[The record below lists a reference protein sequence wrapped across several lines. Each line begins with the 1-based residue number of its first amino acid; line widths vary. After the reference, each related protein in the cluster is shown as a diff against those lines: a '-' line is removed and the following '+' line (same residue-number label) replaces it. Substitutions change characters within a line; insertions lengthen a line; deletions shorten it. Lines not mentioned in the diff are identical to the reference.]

1 MRIFSDL
8 EFFLA
13 RFASS
18 PYFHS
23 LLQRPSE
30 LAYKYPTS
38 SPLHDLSDGLRILD
52 TEELE
57 RARDIL
63 QNASVYLFQ
72 HFPILHCVRIH
83 INILFLTDPRI
94 ENGSSW
100 TDGSTIILASWQSLA
115 HEMCHLFQRATPS
128 IFNNFYLRLGFLP
141 LSYETYHDLLLKFP
155 DTLIDNPDMCSSYY
169 SIQGWI
175 CAYQRGMRPV
185 LVHPHTFQIRP
196 ASRQFNHPHEMLAEW
211 FEASIPPASSSLRS
225 HSDPGYEASSSPRLS
240 NLLLYPPGGS

>member
-1 MRIFSDL
+1 MRVFSDH

-13 RFASS
+13 RFVSS

-23 LLQRPSE
+23 LLQHPSE
-30 LAYKYPTS
+30 IAYKYPTS
-38 SPLHDLSDGLRILD
+38 SPFHDLSSGLRVLD
-52 TEELE
+52 SEELE

-63 QNASVYLFQ
+63 QNASAYLFQ
-72 HFPILHCVRIH
+72 HFPILRGVRIH

-115 HEMCHLFQRATPS
+115 HEMCHLFQRAAPA
-128 IFNNFYLRLGFLP
+128 IFDRFYLRLGFMP
-141 LSYETYHDLLLKFP
+141 LSYETYQDLLLKFP
-155 DTLIDNPDMCSSYY
+155 DTLIDNPDMCSCYY

-185 LVHPHTFQIRP
+185 LVHPETFQIQP
-196 ASRQFNHPHEMLAEW
+196 ASRRFNHPHEMLAEW
-211 FEASIPPASSSLRS
+211 FESSIPPASSSPHY
-225 HSDPGYEASSSPRLS
+225 HSDPDCGASASPLLS
-240 NLLLYPPGGS
+240 DLL